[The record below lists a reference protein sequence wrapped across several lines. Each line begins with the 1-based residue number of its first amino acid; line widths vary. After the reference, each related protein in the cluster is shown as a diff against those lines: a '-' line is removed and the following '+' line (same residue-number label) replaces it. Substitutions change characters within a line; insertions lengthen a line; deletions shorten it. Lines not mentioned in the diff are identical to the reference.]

1 MILHQPMLD
10 LKFDKQRPRK
20 YVCRGHGAIAW
31 TVKQDLRLP
40 SKEAELCCIIAICQ
54 VNGFETLRERER
66 IGQQISHSPSTF
78 YWFSFSALLI
88 LVVWQR
94 EYHDARHVTLLGFR
108 DFGDWKEIRF
118 NHFCMFHVSPAVRVP
133 PVFARS
139 GFTANPLSAD
149 VSFVLFYICHRPD
162 FFFYT
167 TQLQCIFFCVTDFSF
182 DVLLFLGLLCLRK
195 FCYLNRHQMSGTK
208 FRLDDTSRHQIKPIY
223 FHQSG
228 DRTMLLPQSGNAF
241 FHYRGILL
249 LLLLLLCPRFGVP
262 KTGPP
267 GAVTA
272 AVA

>member
-1 MILHQPMLD
+1 M
-10 LKFDKQRPRK
+10 
-20 YVCRGHGAIAW
+20 
-31 TVKQDLRLP
+31 
-40 SKEAELCCIIAICQ
+40 
-54 VNGFETLRERER
+54 
-66 IGQQISHSPSTF
+66 
-78 YWFSFSALLI
+78 
-88 LVVWQR
+88 
-94 EYHDARHVTLLGFR
+94 
-108 DFGDWKEIRF
+108 
-118 NHFCMFHVSPAVRVP
+118 RVP

-149 VSFVLFYICHRPD
+149 VSFMLFYVCNFLFLTTNLCHRPD
-162 FFFYT
+162 FFFT
-167 TQLQCIFFCVTDFSF
+167 RCSCNVFFFVKDFSF

-195 FCYLNRHQMSGTK
+195 LRCLNRHQMSGTK

-223 FHQSG
+223 FYQSG